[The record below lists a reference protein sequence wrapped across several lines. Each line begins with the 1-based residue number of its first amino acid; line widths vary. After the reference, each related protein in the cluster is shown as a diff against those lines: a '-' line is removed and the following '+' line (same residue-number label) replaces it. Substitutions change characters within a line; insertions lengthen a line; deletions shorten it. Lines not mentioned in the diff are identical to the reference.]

1 MEHDI
6 RMRARSQ
13 RSSHWHP
20 HVPPLS
26 LTSTLEH
33 DRGSAFS
40 KDAMY
45 FRRSLDYRPVSQ
57 RACPAEHQRLN
68 ASTALAIVIVHKN
81 SYRPQTRQR
90 VKRIWPPP
98 SRGTSS
104 S

>member
-1 MEHDI
+1 M
-6 RMRARSQ
+6 
-13 RSSHWHP
+13 
-20 HVPPLS
+20 S
-26 LTSTLEH
+26 LTSTH

-57 RACPAEHQRLN
+57 KACPAEHQRLN

-90 VKRIWPPP
+90 VKRIVKLTAVQPDDLYLPEPIQPWVWVGGE
-98 SRGTSS
+98 S
-104 S
+104 